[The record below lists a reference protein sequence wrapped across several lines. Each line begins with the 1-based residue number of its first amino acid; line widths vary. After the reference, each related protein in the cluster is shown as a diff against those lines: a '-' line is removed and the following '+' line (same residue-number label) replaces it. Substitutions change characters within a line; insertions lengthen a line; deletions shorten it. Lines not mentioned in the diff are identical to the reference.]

1 LALDNAGK
9 SNAARIAMMAMTTK
23 SSISVKARVAD
34 PFLSCEGRRTA
45 KGFVIEQI
53 FYFVVWEFARLACVF
68 AIVNVLLC
76 CAVCLIPSNQAHKRR
91 ALNQYCRK
99 WPRWKVCV
107 SLHTLSLFDGTCSH
121 NQSSGI
127 RLAVRTD
134 SMLQTVGGVG
144 RVFFRRDPQLSP
156 FRNCQ
161 GADNFGR

>member
-1 LALDNAGK
+1 M
-9 SNAARIAMMAMTTK
+9 AMMAITTK
-23 SSISVKARVAD
+23 SSISVKARVED
-34 PFLSCEGRRTA
+34 PFLPRESRRTA

-53 FYFVVWEFARLACVF
+53 FLLRRSGICQVCLCFRHRH
-68 AIVNVLLC
+68 VLLC
-76 CAVCLIPSNQAHKRR
+76 CSVCVIPSNQAHTRR

-107 SLHTLSLFDGTCSH
+107 SLHTLSLFGETCSH

-134 SMLQTVGGVG
+134 SILQTVGSIG
-144 RVFFRRDPQLSP
+144 RVFFRRNFQLFS

-161 GADNFGR
+161 GADNFGW